1 MVEGGKL
8 EQMSLSKTML
18 ETLKQKGPGRVYLR
32 AITATPPPFFFKN
45 SLYGNFSTVL
55 QKIRILRNIRA
66 CCEQDTLTLIQ
77 PHFTSVLIISFS

>member
-32 AITATPPPFFFKN
+32 AITATPPPFFLRIPSMETFPLFFKK
-45 SLYGNFSTVL
+45 SEY
-55 QKIRILRNIRA
+55 
-66 CCEQDTLTLIQ
+66 
-77 PHFTSVLIISFS
+77 